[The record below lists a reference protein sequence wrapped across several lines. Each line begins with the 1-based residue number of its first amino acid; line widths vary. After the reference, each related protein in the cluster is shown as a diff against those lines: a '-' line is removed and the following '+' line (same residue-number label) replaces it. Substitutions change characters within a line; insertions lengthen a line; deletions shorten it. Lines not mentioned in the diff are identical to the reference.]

1 MNIDVLFEIL
11 LRLPVRS
18 LLRFIGVHK
27 SWYYIINS
35 PGFRK
40 LYNLRRNNNKDE
52 EVYLC
57 FFNYGRTLLSIDLL
71 DNGKS
76 LMWYNFQHNDQ
87 MKFKYASV
95 SVSGEVKGL
104 VCISSPCVLG
114 LAICNP
120 FLGQLKNLP
129 LPLYASTHRQDLYAH
144 HVGLGFDED
153 YKVVQLLLC
162 SVHDCLH
169 ANLYS
174 ARTNSWTELDRHQDL
189 IIQKPI
195 KSVCKNG
202 SFAHW
207 EGITRKGSKKI
218 ILSFDMKNEV
228 FRTIKI
234 SGTGDQELDNYVR
247 PFKDFMIFAKDECSF
262 VILVMDEYKLKV
274 YESNG
279 EGSEVI
285 WNNMNNVDLY
295 YFWKDNFGWS
305 TYDIPFW
312 RNGNCVV
319 LQVRSSMVLKD
330 RSSRELLLYDYH
342 ARKFIKHFE
351 MSGISS
357 SEYDIIEYEGS
368 LISP

>member
-1 MNIDVLFEIL
+1 MNIDVVFEIL
-11 LRLPVRS
+11 LHLPVRS
-18 LLRFIGVHK
+18 LLRFIAVHK

-35 PGFRK
+35 PDFRK
-40 LYNLRRNNNKDE
+40 LYNLRRKNNKDE

-57 FFNYGRTLLSIDLL
+57 FISDFSRPQVSLNLL

-76 LMWYNFQHNDQ
+76 LMWYYFQHNDQ
-87 MKFKYASV
+87 RKFKYASV
-95 SVSGEVKGL
+95 SVSGAVKGL
-104 VCISSPCVLG
+104 VCISSPYVLG
-114 LAICNP
+114 LAISNP

-129 LPLYASTHRQDLYAH
+129 LPLCASTHRRQNLYAH

-162 SVHDCLH
+162 TVHSCLH

-174 ARTNSWTELDRHQDL
+174 ARTNSWRELDRHQDL

-207 EGITRKGSKKI
+207 EGLTRTECKKI

-234 SGTGDQELDNYVR
+234 SGTGDQVLDNYFR
-247 PFKDFMIFAKDECSF
+247 SFKDFTIFAKGECSF
-262 VILVMDEYKLKV
+262 VILVMDKYKLKV
-274 YESNG
+274 YESSG

-285 WNNMNNVDLY
+285 WNNVNNVSLY
-295 YFWKDNFGWS
+295 YFWKCNFGW

-312 RNGNCVV
+312 RNNSCVV
-319 LQVRSSMVLKD
+319 LKGRT
-330 RSSRELLLYDYH
+330 SREVILYDY
-342 ARKFIKHFE
+342 RVRNIIKCFKMCGRWATGDE
-351 MSGISS
+351 IM
-357 SEYDIIEYEGS
+357 EYKIIEYEGS